1 MKRIFTRTDFG
12 RHLPSRQQKGSIM
25 VLTTVMI
32 LAMVGILA
40 LAVDLGFLFSAR
52 NQLQNG
58 IDAATLA
65 AGAGLRVTIEADPT
79 APQQR
84 LIAQQLA
91 IQYAG
96 YNQLR
101 RYPDPD
107 PSGNQPNANN
117 ISIEASE
124 VTFPAGGD
132 LPQVRVA
139 TAKDVPLL
147 FAGVFGFNNI
157 NMGAAATASLLP
169 VDGGTGT
176 MGSGTSIG
184 GGCWRPLFLPDTF
197 FDSSD
202 RVMMVG
208 PDASGSPR
216 LPNQD
221 GDYYRSRFA
230 AGARNTYPFVDS
242 FSGGPGSFV
251 TGLRDTQSQA
261 DIGTVTIMGLQ
272 TSFSPSYYFIADFSA
287 LPRSTYDVLSVGDLA
302 NFGYCGKIRVGDD
315 IPVYPRNDPAYDQ
328 VRIGLLALQYRT
340 IGVDSIDVVTE
351 ALFHYVTS
359 SSFPGPNTHG
369 AIIPVL
375 LYNPMIWKSGAPSV
389 TTLRV
394 TNIGLFF
401 LKNVTPNG
409 DLEGYF
415 VREIISGGTPIDS
428 PNMAGDSCSTTQY
441 CNFKRSWLPMTVQL
455 LR

>member
-1 MKRIFTRTDFG
+1 MKRIFTRTDF
-12 RHLPSRQQKGSIM
+12 RRRLPRRQQKGSIM

-58 IDAATLA
+58 IDAAALA
-65 AGAGLRVTIEADPT
+65 AGAGLRVTIEADST
-79 APQQR
+79 APEQK

-107 PSGNQPNANN
+107 PNSNQPNANN
-117 ISIEASE
+117 ISIAAGE
-124 VTFPAGGD
+124 VTVDTSGE
-132 LPQVRVA
+132 LPKARVA
-139 TAKDVPLL
+139 TSKDVPLL

-176 MGSGTSIG
+176 IGSGTSIG

-197 FDSSD
+197 YDVNN
-202 RVMMVG
+202 RVTMVG
-208 PDASGSPR
+208 PDASGGLR
-216 LPNQD
+216 LPNQA

-230 AGARNTYPFVDS
+230 AGARNSQPFVEA
-242 FSGGPGSFV
+242 FSGSPGEFV
-251 TGLRDTQSQA
+251 TGLRDTQLQSE
-261 DIGTVTIMGLQ
+261 IGAATIMGQ
-272 TSFSPSYYFIADFSA
+272 QPISFSPNYYFIADFSA
-287 LPRSTYDVLSVGDLA
+287 LPRSTYDVLAVGDLA

-315 IPVYPRNDPAYDQ
+315 IPIYSRNNPAYDQ

-340 IGVDSIDVVTE
+340 IGVDTIDPIAE

-359 SSFPGPNTHG
+359 SSYPGPNTHG

-375 LYNPMIWKSGAPSV
+375 LYNPMVWKNPAAVGSI

-409 DLEGYF
+409 DLQGYF

-428 PNMAGDSCSTTQY
+428 TNMAGDSNSFRQ
-441 CNFKRSWLPMTVQL
+441 RWLPMTVQL

>member
-1 MKRIFTRTDFG
+1 MKRIFTLNDPWP
-12 RHLPSRQQKGSIM
+12 HLPRRYQKGSIM

-32 LAMVGILA
+32 LVMVGILA

-58 IDAATLA
+58 IDAAALA
-65 AGAGLRVTIEADPT
+65 AGAGLRVTIEADSS

-84 LIAQQLA
+84 IIAQQLA

-107 PSGNQPNANN
+107 PNANQPNANN
-117 ISIEASE
+117 ITISAGD
-124 VTFPAGGD
+124 VTVDTNGE
-132 LPQVRVA
+132 LPKVRV
-139 TAKDVPLL
+139 TTSKEVPLL

-157 NMGAAATASLLP
+157 NMGATATASLLP

-176 MGSGTSIG
+176 IGSGTSIG
-184 GGCWRPLFLPDTF
+184 GGCWRPLLLPDTF
-197 FDSSD
+197 YDSSE
-202 RVMMVG
+202 RVVMIG
-208 PDASGSPR
+208 PDASGVPR
-216 LPNQD
+216 LPNQI

-230 AGARNTYPFVDS
+230 AGARNTYPFVDY
-242 FSGGPGSFV
+242 FSGGPGPSV

-261 DIGTVTIMGLQ
+261 EIGTATIMGQ
-272 TSFSPSYYFIADFSA
+272 QPVIFSPTYYFIANFSA

-340 IGVDSIDVVTE
+340 IGVDTIDTVTKSM
-351 ALFHYVTS
+351 FRYVTS
-359 SSFPGPNTHG
+359 STYPGPNTHG

-375 LYNPMIWKSGAPSV
+375 LYNPLIWKDPGI
-389 TTLRV
+389 L
-394 TNIGLFF
+394 
-401 LKNVTPNG
+401 
-409 DLEGYF
+409 
-415 VREIISGGTPIDS
+415 
-428 PNMAGDSCSTTQY
+428 
-441 CNFKRSWLPMTVQL
+441 
-455 LR
+455 